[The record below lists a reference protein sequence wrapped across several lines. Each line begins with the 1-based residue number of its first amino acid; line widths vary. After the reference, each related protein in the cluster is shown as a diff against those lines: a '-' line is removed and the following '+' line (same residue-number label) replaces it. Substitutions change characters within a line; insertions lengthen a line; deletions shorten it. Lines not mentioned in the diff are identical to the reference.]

1 MQSDRHQGGR
11 NAPTMSSPH
20 PKLRQKLPRG
30 GTIPTTQ
37 FVNEF
42 NSWPQENA
50 SLDDRERGLAD
61 IATHGDEDNAEVA
74 AADLAREFPRSRQ
87 TTNQVAV
94 RI

>member
-20 PKLRQKLPRG
+20 PKLRHKFPYG
-30 GTIPTTQ
+30 GTIPTPQ
-37 FVNEF
+37 FVNEI
-42 NSWPQENA
+42 NSWTQENA

-61 IATHGDEDNAEVA
+61 IAAYGDEDNAEVA

-87 TTNQVAV
+87 TTNQVAA